1 MAQAAIATLL
11 DGLASPDS
19 GARERAADEVTDVH
33 RGVTDAEVNELATAL
48 TAALLRE
55 AVPSCQE
62 AELNALSELKAWH
75 VLEVDLRPLAALRGR
90 LQPAHVE
97 YLDELL
103 GEPPVS

>member
-1 MAQAAIATLL
+1 MSHSSVETLL
-11 DGLASPDS
+11 NGLASLDP

-33 RGVTDAEVNELATAL
+33 RGVTHAEANGLASAL

-62 AELNALSELKAWH
+62 AELNALLDLKAWH
-75 VLEVDLRPLAALRGR
+75 VLNVDLRPLAALRGR

-103 GEPPVS
+103 EEP